1 MERLGN
7 RGRMDNGLSWA
18 DQWDYQN
25 PDPLPVSD
33 KDKKKKDESKS
44 KFGKLFGW
52 MKDRRKKPEK

>member
-1 MERLGN
+1 
-7 RGRMDNGLSWA
+7 MDNGLSWA

-33 KDKKKKDESKS
+33 KDKKKKHESKS